1 MDMTYYK
8 YGKIMELE
16 ELMMWRNYEA
26 GEIMDVVELW
36 SW

>member
-1 MDMTYYK
+1 
-8 YGKIMELE
+8 MELE

-26 GEIMDVVELW
+26 GEIMDAVELW